1 MEPDSS
7 THPDLK
13 RRSAAPPRKAC
24 LHRHTCPE
32 AASYTSSTGSVSV
45 HDRRR
50 RTSASASNQPEV
62 AKAFIKF
69 MADPVNAALVRKVDM
84 EAPLKL
90 ITGPADHGRCG

>member
-1 MEPDSS
+1 MKGCRAMGQPTPIPTPLMQRATPECGGERLL
-7 THPDLK
+7 TRTLA
-13 RRSAAPPRKAC
+13 RR
-24 LHRHTCPE
+24 
-32 AASYTSSTGSVSV
+32 V
-45 HDRRR
+45 
-50 RTSASASNQPEV
+50 RTATRADGWVPSASASNQPEV